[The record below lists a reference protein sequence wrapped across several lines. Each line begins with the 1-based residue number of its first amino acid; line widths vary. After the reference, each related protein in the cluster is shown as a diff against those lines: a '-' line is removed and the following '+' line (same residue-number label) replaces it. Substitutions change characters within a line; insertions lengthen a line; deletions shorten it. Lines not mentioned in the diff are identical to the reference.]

1 VKFTWDNSVD
11 KVKFLSEYNEGY
23 YTQERSIG
31 FIAQDVEMVVPEI
44 VWTEDDGYK
53 LLQTELIVALS
64 LGSIKEQQ
72 KKIDSI
78 YKQIEKVKEL
88 INA

>member
-1 VKFTWDNSVD
+1 
-11 KVKFLSEYNEGY
+11 
-23 YTQERSIG
+23 
-31 FIAQDVEMVVPEI
+31 MVVPEI
-44 VWTEDDGYK
+44 VWTEEDGYK
-53 LLQTELIVALS
+53 LLQTELIVALC

-88 INA
+88 IDA